1 MAEKTIKTRI
11 IHKHAIESNWEKAI
25 NFVPKQGELIIYDD
39 RYIDSDGNEVI
50 VADDI
55 RWKIGD
61 GVTLVNDLRFAND
74 VLIKRLETLEKIIN
88 NSPLVDDFEGIG
100 TLDAGTILDTT
111 PSDITIIDPG
121 AII

>member
-11 IHKHAIESNWEKAI
+11 IHKHATESNWAKAI

-74 VLIKRLETLEKIIN
+74 VIITRLAALEKIIN
-88 NSPLVDDFEGIG
+88 NSPLVENFEGVSP
-100 TLDAGTILDTT
+100 LDAGTILDAT
-111 PSDITIIDPG
+111 PSDIILIDPG
-121 AII
+121 TII

>member
-1 MAEKTIKTRI
+1 MTEQILKTRI
-11 IHKHAIESNWEKAI
+11 VHKHDIESNWKRAI

-39 RYIDSDGNEVI
+39 RYINSDGDEVI

-74 VLIKRLETLEKIIN
+74 ALIARLETLEKIIN
-88 NSPLVDDFEGIG
+88 NSPLVDDFDGFG
-100 TLDAGTILDTT
+100 VLDAGAILDDI
-111 PSDITIIDPG
+111 PADITIIDPG
-121 AII
+121 TII